1 MTVITTT
8 FAEIISAPIQEKPWG
23 HEVIF
28 ADGSNGYVGK
38 MLNVLAG
45 HSLSLQYHDRKDET
59 LRLLTGE
66 AVLEHGPSAD
76 SLTRRSVTPGETFHV
91 PPLCVHR
98 ITAVTD
104 AVFVEVSTAQRGWR
118 DDVVRL
124 SDQYGRTGTSA
135 P

>member
-1 MTVITTT
+1 MTVTA
-8 FAEIISAPIQEKPWG
+8 AETISAPVQDKPWG
-23 HEVIF
+23 HEVLF
-28 ADGSNGYVGK
+28 AAGEDGYVGK
-38 MLNVLAG
+38 LITILAG

-66 AVLEHGPSAD
+66 SVLEHGPSAEAL
-76 SLTRRSVTPGETFHV
+76 SRQILRPGDTVHV

-98 ITAVTD
+98 ITAVTES
-104 AVFVEVSTAQRGWR
+104 VFVEVSTAAPGWR

-124 SDQYGRTGTSA
+124 SDHYGRTGTST